1 MSCQQRTLSQLV
13 NGTGLM
19 ILSVA
24 CFALMDVS
32 GKWLCGSYPLLQ
44 VLLFRMGVTVLF
56 TGALVLCLGER
67 RRHPHPV
74 RLGLPCLYGV
84 SWAITA
90 LLFATAFS
98 LGDLTRVYL
107 VSFLHPIFL
116 VILLWLIRGQRT
128 RPSALLPLG
137 VMFLGVVCTVSDT
150 DAPAEA
156 VPAAL
161 VCAGLA
167 GCFYAMNAILATEAR
182 SACNGSNW
190 GLLFYGSLSASLLLA
205 AVTAVAG
212 IAGESIWVTP
222 SSGDTA
228 LLLAQGLVAGLAN
241 LLLLMALA
249 RAGARAIMPLDYSIV
264 AFGAGFDWL
273 LFDVPP
279 SLGLLVG
286 GLIIVGGGIWH
297 VCTEQENGP
306 QCDETDEVQA
316 LLLTGAED
324 Q

>member
-13 NGTGLM
+13 NGTALM

-56 TGALVLCLGER
+56 TGALVLCLGEW
-67 RRHPHPV
+67 RRHLHPV

-84 SWAITA
+84 SWSITA

-107 VSFLHPIFL
+107 VSFLHPLFL
-116 VILLWLIRGQRT
+116 VILLWLSGQRT
-128 RPSALLPLG
+128 RPGALLPLG
-137 VMFLGVVCTVSDT
+137 VMFLGVVCTVGDSAT
-150 DAPAEA
+150 AEA

-167 GCFYAMNAILATEAR
+167 GCFYAMNAVLATEAR

-205 AVTAVAG
+205 VVTAVAG

-249 RAGARAIMPLDYSIV
+249 RAGARAVMPLDYSIV

-297 VCTEQENGP
+297 ICTEQENGP
-306 QCDETDEVQA
+306 QCDEA
-316 LLLTGAED
+316 RCRPFLTGAED
-324 Q
+324 